1 MSTGINYLHSHSGI
15 EKEQDFPKREVLVD
29 EEYKELFTNPEPYW
43 YKEKLYYKVST
54 REFAYKCGR
63 FKCLN
68 E

>member
-1 MSTGINYLHSHSGI
+1 MSHGINYLHSHSGI

-29 EEYKELFTNPEPYW
+29 EEYLSLFSNAEPY
-43 YKEKLYYKVST
+43 YYKDKST
-54 REFAYKCGR
+54 REFAMRGGR